1 MWLIDEFQISRLYR
15 PLDTDYVSDDEEEDD
30 LEAGGVQLQTT
41 LQQQPKSATTNQ
53 VLETG
58 TNRLGD
64 VWDERE
70 ELFGVGGD
78 SDED

>member
-1 MWLIDEFQISRLYR
+1 MNWFQISRLYR
-15 PLDTDYVSDDEEEDD
+15 PLDTDYLSDDEDEE
-30 LEAGGVQLQTT
+30 LETGGVQLQTT
-41 LQQQPKSATTNQ
+41 SQNQPKPSSANKIPK
-53 VLETG
+53 TG
-58 TNRLGD
+58 AIRLGD